1 MTTTEFISQFNI
13 LYDNISSN
21 SAPGINTY
29 EMSVYLT
36 KAQLEIVKEYNGLL
50 NKYQKGFDGSDKRRT
65 DLKELIVDFKST
77 STLTNL
83 NNISTKLNSKFFNI
97 PNNVFL
103 IKYEKGTFKKD
114 NCNNELDIIP
124 ITLDEFNEKIKN
136 PFKKPYKKLAWRL
149 DYSIQNN
156 NQVVEIVSS
165 ENIDMYHLRYIKY
178 PEPIVLTNL
187 STDTEYQGMN
197 LSIDGVTQEQTC
209 KLNVEIHP
217 EILDRAVELATRD
230 YLENNLQ
237 NKVQLNNRN
246 N

>member
-13 LYDNISSN
+13 LYNNISSN

-36 KAQLEIVKEYNGLL
+36 KAQLEIVKEYNGPL

-65 DLKELIVDFKST
+65 DLKELIIDFKSDI
-77 STLTNL
+77 STINSQ
-83 NNISTKLNSKFFNI
+83 NISTSLNSKFFNI

-103 IKYEKGTFKKD
+103 IKYEKGKFKKG
-114 NCNNELDIIP
+114 NCNLELDIIP
-124 ITLDEFNEKIKN
+124 ITLDEFNEKVKN

-149 DYSIQNN
+149 DYSSQNN
-156 NQVVEIVSS
+156 NPIVEIVSS
-165 ENIDMYHLRYIKY
+165 ENILTYHLRYLKY

-187 STDTEYQGMN
+187 QTNPEYIGMN
-197 LSIDGVTQEQTC
+197 LSIDGITQEQTC
-209 KLNVEIHP
+209 KLDKEIHP
-217 EILDRAVELATRD
+217 EILDRAVELAIRD
-230 YLENNLQ
+230 YKENNLQ